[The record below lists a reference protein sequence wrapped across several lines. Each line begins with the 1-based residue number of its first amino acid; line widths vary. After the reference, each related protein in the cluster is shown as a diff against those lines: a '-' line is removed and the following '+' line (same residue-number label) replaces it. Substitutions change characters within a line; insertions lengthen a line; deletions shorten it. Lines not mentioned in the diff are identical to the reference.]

1 MATDHIGPF
10 LLTKL
15 FAPKLL
21 ASATPSYV
29 LRVVFVSSNAH
40 TFSSGANFKTIRHPD
55 PASYQSFEAYF
66 QAKSAK
72 ILTAIEGRI
81 TAYSLCPGGCS
92 LTSCGIDFSANI
104 QIDCSDLD

>member
-81 TAYSLCPGGCS
+81 YIVFAPVVVPL
-92 LTSCGIDFSANI
+92 LLVELISAPTI